1 MQKGDILTLLN
12 SSNKVSPFFFFDLCC
27 TFGLATLEESGT
39 YMNFV
44 MGLARCRVCVA

>member
-12 SSNKVSPFFFFDLCC
+12 SSNKVSPFFSDLCC

-44 MGLARCRVCVA
+44 MGLARCRVWVT